1 MEERTVLVGLILG
14 VFVAAF
20 VAIAFL
26 VYKLRILHKYIYKVR
41 IFQVNFVWKILIYT
55 IEPKFINYIQPIS
68 DVSRSHDI

>member
-1 MEERTVLVGLILG
+1 MLVGLILG

-20 VAIAFL
+20 FAIAFL

-41 IFQVNFVWKILIYT
+41 MFQVNFVWKIFY

>member
-1 MEERTVLVGLILG
+1 MGEPTVLVGLILG

-20 VAIAFL
+20 FAIAFL

-41 IFQVNFVWKILIYT
+41 MFQVNFVWKIFY

>member
-20 VAIAFL
+20 FAIAFL

-41 IFQVNFVWKILIYT
+41 MFQVNFVGT
-55 IEPKFINYIQPIS
+55 IF
-68 DVSRSHDI
+68 DI

>member
-1 MEERTVLVGLILG
+1 MLVGLILG

-20 VAIAFL
+20 FAIAFL

-41 IFQVNFVWKILIYT
+41 MFQFCLEDFLY

>member
-1 MEERTVLVGLILG
+1 MLVGLILG

-41 IFQVNFVWKILIYT
+41 MFQVNFVWKIFY